1 MARSGC
7 VGLEEEAG
15 LEPVRFHGEVFFVGS
30 PFGEPEVGQDH
41 AGLGCQERE
50 CNYNER
56 EQTEPTSAACEV
68 HVIGFPVDGALLLEF
83 FARLSVCL

>member
-7 VGLEEEAG
+7 VGLEVEAG
-15 LEPVRFHGEVFFVGS
+15 VEPLGFHGEVFFVGS

-50 CNYNER
+50 CNHNE
-56 EQTEPTSAACEV
+56 
-68 HVIGFPVDGALLLEF
+68 
-83 FARLSVCL
+83 